1 MTQLLDNSI
10 KNKASSSP
18 DIRVTTNNLL
28 GGHFTLANEGIKCQ
42 QIWKH
47 KVVKFIV
54 KIDF

>member
-42 QIWKH
+42 QI
-47 KVVKFIV
+47 
-54 KIDF
+54 